1 MCRSGRSNRTKH
13 GRPPAP
19 PEGHAEP
26 RSAAGA
32 VGAADRAR
40 SGAER
45 RDRTTAVNNKG
56 PAQNGTYACARVPQA
71 LSASGSTQHVA
82 RGRPLLGDTQLAFRR
97 LLEPQF
103 PVLGDEA

>member
-1 MCRSGRSNRTKH
+1 MCCYRRRPPHPSRRTALSNRYRTQ
-13 GRPPAP
+13 RQND
-19 PEGHAEP
+19 
-26 RSAAGA
+26 
-32 VGAADRAR
+32 GAAIVA
-40 SGAER
+40 G
-45 RDRTTAVNNKG
+45 THI
-56 PAQNGTYACARVPQA
+56 GTYACARVPQA